1 MSNIIELSELTK
13 VFPGGIMAVDNLSLS
28 IKEGEFVTLLGPSGC
43 GKTTTLRMI
52 AGFEIPTKGKIS
64 LAGEDVTELPPYQR
78 QVNTVFQDYAL
89 FPHMTVA
96 QNIGYGLRVAGVA
109 KKEIG
114 EKALEAMSMVGLL
127 EKADDR
133 PGQLSG
139 GQKQRVALARALVRH
154 PKVLLLDEPLSSLDA
169 KLREAMQ
176 IELKHLHQRLGLTF
190 VLVTHD
196 QTEAM
201 VMSDRIVVMEQGR
214 IVQSGTPTELYDHP
228 ASAYVAN
235 FLGSSNMIPGRV
247 TAADKNG
254 ATIGLDG
261 RSGAAGI
268 AGAAGAAGASGA
280 KSGEATQGK
289 AKQGEVRSL
298 LDGKSLTPG
307 EKALVSIRPEKI
319 KFLEDGE
326 KAPEGFNVLAG
337 TVTDCLFQG
346 NVIRI
351 EINLDIGLEAPFFV
365 EVHLRSTA
373 NRSAMP
379 QPGTRASVAIDPHNV
394 SVFPAGENQ

>member
-1 MSNIIELSELTK
+1 MKMSNIIELTALTK
-13 VFPGGIMAVDNLSLS
+13 IFPGGIVAVDNLSLN

-43 GKTTTLRMI
+43 GKTTTLRLV
-52 AGFEIPTKGKIS
+52 AGFETPTKGQIS
-64 LAGEDVTELPPYQR
+64 LAGEDVTELPAYQR

-96 QNIGYGLRVAGVA
+96 QNVGYGLRVAGIA
-109 KKEIG
+109 KKDIG
-114 EKALEAMSMVGLL
+114 RQVSEALSMVDLL
-127 EKADDR
+127 EKTDNR

-169 KLREAMQ
+169 NLRETMQ

-201 VMSDRIVVMEQGR
+201 VMSDRVVVMEEGR
-214 IVQSGTPTELYDHP
+214 NVQAGTPTELYDHP

-235 FLGSSNMIPGRV
+235 FLGKSNMIFGRV

-254 ATIGLDG
+254 ATIDF
-261 RSGAAGI
+261 
-268 AGAAGAAGASGA
+268 
-280 KSGEATQGK
+280 EN
-289 AKQGEVRSL
+289 GEVRSL
-298 LDGKSLTPG
+298 LDGASLDRG
-307 EKALVSIRPEKI
+307 EMASVSIRPEKI
-319 KFLEDGE
+319 RFLADGE
-326 KAPEGFNVLAG
+326 TAPEGFNVLTG
-337 TVTDCLFQG
+337 TVHDCLFQG

-351 EINLDIGLEAPFFV
+351 EMNLDIGRGTPFFV
-365 EVHLRSTA
+365 EVHLRSTVS
-373 NRSAMP
+373 RSAIP
-379 QPGTRASVAIDPHNV
+379 QPGTRASVAIDPHCV
-394 SVFPAGENQ
+394 SVFPADERR